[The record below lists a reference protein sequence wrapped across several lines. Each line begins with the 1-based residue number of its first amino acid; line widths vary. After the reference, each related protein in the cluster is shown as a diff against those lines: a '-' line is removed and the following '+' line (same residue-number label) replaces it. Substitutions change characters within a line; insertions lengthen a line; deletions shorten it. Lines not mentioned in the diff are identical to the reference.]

1 MWEHPATQRNLRI
14 LAQDGVQ
21 IVPPDAGEMAC
32 KNFGPGRLSE
42 PDVIVEAALKLLR
55 PSIPQSQDLK
65 QEHLLV
71 TAGATREEIDPVRFI
86 SNRSSGKMGF
96 ALAEAARKRGAQ
108 VTVIAGSTS
117 IDPPA
122 GIKLIRV
129 GSADEMHRA
138 VKDEIGSASVF
149 VGAAA
154 VSDYR
159 PAKRAPEKIKKSEQS
174 LILTLERTTDILQDI
189 STTRKDGL
197 IVIGFAA
204 ETENVLENAR
214 QKLQSKSLDVVVANN
229 VGRND
234 AGFDVDTNAITIIRR
249 GSKTPLELPVLSKL
263 EAANRILDEIVL
275 LRKDPMPLS
284 AKQKN

>member
-1 MWEHPATQRNLRI
+1 
-14 LAQDGVQ
+14 
-21 IVPPDAGEMAC
+21 
-32 KNFGPGRLSE
+32 
-42 PDVIVEAALKLLR
+42 
-55 PSIPQSQDLK
+55 
-65 QEHLLV
+65 
-71 TAGATREEIDPVRFI
+71 
-86 SNRSSGKMGF
+86 MGF